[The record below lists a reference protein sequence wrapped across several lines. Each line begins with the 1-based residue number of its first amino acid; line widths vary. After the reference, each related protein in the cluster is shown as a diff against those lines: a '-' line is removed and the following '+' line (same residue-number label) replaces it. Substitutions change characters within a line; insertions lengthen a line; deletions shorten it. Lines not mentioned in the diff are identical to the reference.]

1 MPGLSVRAFFV
12 SMVTSAVWGRVCCRA
27 VNGRGVFLSLAACP
41 YVRKFCNART
51 GRFTVQYGPFGLAVW
66 LIWRS
71 KTVCFATCWQ
81 SDGWL
86 APAGRQW
93 RLAFA
98 SQLQRPTGKASVGYG
113 ALPLAEVAAA
123 SGPSLI
129 VLQVSTRSRRAL
141 RCLPAGRK
149 CRGAVRIRR
158 C

>member
-41 YVRKFCNART
+41 YCPQVLQCPNGPFYSPIR
-51 GRFTVQYGPFGLAVW
+51 PFGLAVW

-149 CRGAVRIRR
+149 CRGAVRIHR